1 MSRIGTVVALLLA
14 STVHAADN
22 GDGALEEVTVTAQKR
37 TQNIQDVPMSI
48 SALDGAALDAIGAKN
63 FEDFAREIPGLAF
76 ANLGPGQNRFTI
88 RGVST
93 FSGTSVVGIY
103 LDDSPIASTINYSQ
117 PSLALYDVERVE
129 VLKGPQGTLYGEGSL
144 GGTLRYITADPDPTK
159 FAAKSEATVSNTEKG
174 GTNYDIEAA
183 VNLPLIDNE
192 LAVRLVALH
201 QYDSGYIDNI
211 PLHDN
216 NFNDVTTDAFR
227 AKVLWKAT
235 DALSIQLTGMY
246 QKIAQ
251 GGPNVESLD
260 APTGSLENL
269 DTAPQS
275 YADKLSQGSLKV
287 TYDFPFATLTSATS
301 YFAREVGQ
309 DAQSRGYAFNPPFP
323 YFTED
328 ALDFHVF
335 TEEARLASK
344 ADGPLTWL
352 AGVYYNQYHATADY
366 NYFDTTA
373 SGASQGATIQDNQF
387 KQYAVFG
394 EAEYALTSQ
403 FFGTAGVRWYKED
416 QYAVDDTGKLFSVS
430 SNVAVPRFALRY
442 VFNPQATVY
451 VSATEGFR
459 SGGVNLYSIPGVN
472 NTYAPDKTWNYE
484 VGTRLT
490 DANRR
495 VSVDLSVYHIDWRD
509 LQTFVARPDL
519 GPFTYFIENVSAAKV
534 DGAELQLDWKPGLVR
549 GLAIGGNGSLSNARY
564 TKDVPFEGPAGNKL
578 PQTPRWTASAYA
590 EYRLP
595 LTPGLEGYSR
605 FDYEYQGTAF
615 TLGDNLTEIGNYSLG
630 NLRVGVDAGPWSAEL
645 FANNLW
651 DTRATLYERASE
663 EFGIYRN
670 RPRTYGLTLRWHY

>member
-235 DALSIQLTGMY
+235 DALSIQLT
-246 QKIAQ
+246 
-251 GGPNVESLD
+251 
-260 APTGSLENL
+260 
-269 DTAPQS
+269 
-275 YADKLSQGSLKV
+275 
-287 TYDFPFATLTSATS
+287 
-301 YFAREVGQ
+301 
-309 DAQSRGYAFNPPFP
+309 
-323 YFTED
+323 
-328 ALDFHVF
+328 
-335 TEEARLASK
+335 
-344 ADGPLTWL
+344 
-352 AGVYYNQYHATADY
+352 
-366 NYFDTTA
+366 
-373 SGASQGATIQDNQF
+373 
-387 KQYAVFG
+387 
-394 EAEYALTSQ
+394 
-403 FFGTAGVRWYKED
+403 
-416 QYAVDDTGKLFSVS
+416 
-430 SNVAVPRFALRY
+430 
-442 VFNPQATVY
+442 
-451 VSATEGFR
+451 
-459 SGGVNLYSIPGVN
+459 
-472 NTYAPDKTWNYE
+472 
-484 VGTRLT
+484 
-490 DANRR
+490 
-495 VSVDLSVYHIDWRD
+495 
-509 LQTFVARPDL
+509 
-519 GPFTYFIENVSAAKV
+519 
-534 DGAELQLDWKPGLVR
+534 
-549 GLAIGGNGSLSNARY
+549 
-564 TKDVPFEGPAGNKL
+564 
-578 PQTPRWTASAYA
+578 
-590 EYRLP
+590 
-595 LTPGLEGYSR
+595 
-605 FDYEYQGTAF
+605 
-615 TLGDNLTEIGNYSLG
+615 
-630 NLRVGVDAGPWSAEL
+630 
-645 FANNLW
+645 
-651 DTRATLYERASE
+651 
-663 EFGIYRN
+663 
-670 RPRTYGLTLRWHY
+670 